1 MGTVEEGSMS
11 NRTGVRAGL
20 TASPWV
26 WRGVVLAG
34 ALAVAQPAVTFG
46 AGVDTYRWLGE
57 LVALDEGARALT
69 VTSRVVAPDGLD
81 VAGLEPGD
89 PILITW
95 SGSDHGAQ
103 AIAAVAPDDGAGLS
117 PGDRFRLRA
126 RFVAADATRD
136 SLTFSV
142 SGPTSELAR
151 LRATL
156 QGTWAT
162 VTSPHRPAHG
172 PAAVVT
178 VDAYGAGDGHGPAA
192 GDTYDWNGELVSLDD
207 AGRSLTVRSRLVS
220 PTAAAAGLEAGD
232 AVRITWS
239 GYRDRAAGVR
249 AVAPADDSGLWGS
262 ERFLMDAKLVAMDS
276 RYVTFSVE
284 PPAGSIDALR
294 ALRPGAW
301 ATGTSPHQ
309 PSAKAKA
316 VEAVAAYAASPADA
330 PRTADAAYRWH
341 GELASL
347 DDAGKSLTVKSRLV
361 SDAAAQSA
369 ADLEAGDAIVITW
382 SGFEDRTDGIR
393 AVERDAGLWGDGGF
407 LLQATFVETD
417 AARRYM
423 TFSVEPPADSVS
435 ALRAM
440 TRGSWATLTSHHR
453 PAAGANPVLTVD
465 AYAPSMAP
473 RLAGMAPAADDTYK
487 WRGELVSRDK
497 GAGTIDVRSRIV
509 SPSGSVAADLAAG
522 DPIVITWSGFDDQAD
537 GIRAVKR
544 DDGSGLW
551 GSDRFLLRAKFAAS
565 EGQYVTFTVQPPADS
580 APLMQGLTPGAWAIG
595 TSPHRPDFAAEAV
608 TLVDAY
614 DPARR
619 ARRYA
624 WNGELVSLDKAGASI
639 TVSAPVEEHV
649 FRYVDRFGEGDQ
661 VVLIW
666 TPTANGD
673 RAIRYLELREQSVL
687 EHGYV
692 LPVQFEGSDADS
704 GRITFSTPIPARA
717 ARALKGAEAGDWI
730 TATSLF
736 DQSYEHAAIIGMAVE
751 SAYAE

>member
-11 NRTGVRAGL
+11 NRTGMLAGL
-20 TASPWV
+20 TASPWA

-46 AGVDTYRWLGE
+46 AGVDTYKWLGE
-57 LVALDEGARALT
+57 LVALDEGARKLT
-69 VTSRVVAPDGLD
+69 VTSRVMAPGGLD

-89 PILITW
+89 PILIKW

-103 AIAAVAPDDGAGLS
+103 AIAAVAPDDGAGLT

-126 RFVAADATRD
+126 RFVAADAARQ

-142 SGPTSELAR
+142 SGPSSELAP
-151 LRATL
+151 LRAAM

-172 PAAVVT
+172 PAAVT
-178 VDAYGAGDGHGPAA
+178 AVDAYGAGNGHGPAA
-192 GDTYDWNGELVSLDD
+192 GDTYDWNAELVSLDN
-207 AGRSLTVRSRLVS
+207 AGRSLTVRSRLAS
-220 PTAAAAGLEAGD
+220 PTAAADGLEPGD
-232 AVRITWS
+232 SIRITWS

-249 AVAPADDSGLWGS
+249 AVGPADDSGLWGS
-262 ERFLMDAKLVAMDS
+262 ERFLLDAELVAVDS

-284 PPAGSIDALR
+284 PPADSIDAVR

-309 PSAKAKA
+309 PRAKAKA
-316 VEAVAAYAASPADA
+316 VAAVAAYAASPADV
-330 PRTADAAYRWH
+330 PKTADAAYRWH
-341 GELASL
+341 GELVSL
-347 DDAGKSLTVKSRLV
+347 DDAGETLTVKSRLV
-361 SDAAAQSA
+361 SNAAAASA
-369 ADLEAGDAIVITW
+369 AALDKGDPIVITW
-382 SGFEDRTDGIR
+382 SGFGDRTDGIR
-393 AVERDAGLWGDGGF
+393 AVERDSGLWGDGGF

-417 AARRYM
+417 TARRYL
-423 TFSVEPPADSVS
+423 TFSVAPPADRVS
-435 ALRAM
+435 ELRAM
-440 TRGSWATLTSHHR
+440 TRGSWATLSSHHR
-453 PAAGANPVLTVD
+453 PAAGETPVLTVD

-473 RLAGMAPAADDTYK
+473 RLAGRTPAAGDSYE
-487 WRGELVSRDK
+487 WRGALVSRDED
-497 GAGTIDVRSRIV
+497 AGTIDVRSRIV

-649 FRYVDRFGEGDQ
+649 FRYVDRFGEGDK

-666 TPTANGD
+666 TPTASGD

-736 DQSYEHAAIIGMAVE
+736 DQSYEHAAIIEMAVE
-751 SAYAE
+751 SDYAE

>member
-11 NRTGVRAGL
+11 NRTGMLAGL
-20 TASPWV
+20 TASPWA
-26 WRGVVLAG
+26 WRGIVLAG
-34 ALAVAQPAVTFG
+34 ALAVAQPAVTLG
-46 AGVDTYRWLGE
+46 AGVDTYKWLGE
-57 LVALDEGARALT
+57 LVALDEGARKLT
-69 VTSRVVAPDGLD
+69 VTSRVLAPGGLD
-81 VAGLEPGD
+81 VAGIEPGD
-89 PILITW
+89 RILITW
-95 SGSDHGAQ
+95 SGSDHGGQ
-103 AIAAVAPDDGAGLS
+103 GIVAVAPDDGSGLA

-126 RFVAADATRD
+126 RFVAADAARQ

-142 SGPTSELAR
+142 SGPSSELAP
-151 LRATL
+151 LRAAM

-172 PAAVVT
+172 PAAVTT
-178 VDAYGAGDGHGPAA
+178 VDAYGAGNGHGPAA
-192 GDTYDWNGELVSLDD
+192 GDTYDWNAELVSLDD

-220 PTAAAAGLEAGD
+220 PTAAADGLEAGD

-249 AVAPADDSGLWGS
+249 AVRPADDSGLWGS
-262 ERFLMDAKLVAMDS
+262 ERFLLDAELVAVDS

-284 PPAGSIDALR
+284 PPAGDIDAVR

-309 PSAKAKA
+309 PSAKAGA
-316 VEAVAAYAASPADA
+316 VDAVAAYAASPGDV
-330 PRTADAAYRWH
+330 PKTADAAYRWH
-341 GELASL
+341 GELVSL
-347 DDAGKSLTVKSRLV
+347 DDAGKALTVKSRLV
-361 SDAAAQSA
+361 SNAAAESA
-369 ADLEAGDAIVITW
+369 AALEAGDDIVITW

-393 AVERDAGLWGDGGF
+393 AVERDSGLWGDGGF
-407 LLQATFVETD
+407 LLQAKLVETD
-417 AARRYM
+417 AARRYL
-423 TFSVEPPADSVS
+423 TFSVEPPADRISE
-435 ALRAM
+435 LRAM
-440 TRGSWATLTSHHR
+440 TRGSWATLSSHHR
-453 PAAGANPVLTVD
+453 PAAGKTPVLTVD

-473 RLAGMAPAADDTYK
+473 RLARAPGAGDTYE
-487 WRGELVSRDK
+487 WRGALVSRDDD
-497 GAGTIDVRSRIV
+497 AGTISVRSRIV
-509 SPSGSVAADLAAG
+509 SPSGSVAADLAPG

-551 GSDRFLLRAKFAAS
+551 GSDRFLLQAKFAAA
-565 EGQYVTFTVQPPADS
+565 EGQYVTFTVEPPADS

-595 TSPHRPDFAAEAV
+595 TSPHRPDLAAEAV

-624 WNGELVSLDKAGASI
+624 WNGELVSLDKADASI

-692 LPVQFEGSDADS
+692 LPVQFESADED
-704 GRITFSTPIPARA
+704 GRRITFSTPIPARA
-717 ARALKGAEAGDWI
+717 VRALSGAEPGDWI

-736 DQSYEHAAIIGMAVE
+736 DQSYEHAAIIAMAVE
-751 SAYAE
+751 SDYAE